1 MKQNTTRKLWRRKLH
16 AKRCEDHDQSP
27 LRYFN
32 DAKLL
37 NRAMAI
43 YKIKGALALWGKDA
57 D

>member
-16 AKRCEDHDQSP
+16 AKRCADHDQSQ

-43 YKIKGALALWGKDA
+43 YKIKGALALWGKNE
-57 D
+57 